1 MLFLEEHFRRHI
13 QAFASV
19 VFTHT
24 LLAALNFLLQAKSDF
39 GFQNFTSLQQNVLKN
54 VFFHCFP
61 QSSSKKLHY
70 VLYVF
75 NTVFCA
81 CVV

>member
-1 MLFLEEHFRRHI
+1 MLILEEHFRRHI

-54 VFFHCFP
+54 IPQRNCIMYFVF
-61 QSSSKKLHY
+61 Y
-70 VLYVF
+70 
-75 NTVFCA
+75 TVFCA